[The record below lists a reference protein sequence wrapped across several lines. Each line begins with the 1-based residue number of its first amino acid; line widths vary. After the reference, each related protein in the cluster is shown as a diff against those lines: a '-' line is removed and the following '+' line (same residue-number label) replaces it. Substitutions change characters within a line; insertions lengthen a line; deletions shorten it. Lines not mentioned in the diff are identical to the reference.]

1 MIAGPEWSNQIE
13 VILDAIREGL
23 LAVDKEG
30 KITLFNRAAEQITG
44 IPAREALGRRVDR
57 VIPNT
62 RLHIVLE
69 TGRPEIDQRQKI
81 GSITILTSRVPVR
94 DRDGTMIGAVAVFR
108 DITEIIKLAEEIT
121 SLKETQML
129 LHEIINSTQDAISV
143 VDENGI
149 GLLINNAYTDLIG
162 LKAEDVINKPATVDI
177 AEGESVHMKVL
188 RTRRAYKSVPM
199 KAGPHRKEILVDAA
213 PIIVNGVL
221 KGSVAVVHDVSQI
234 YRLARELEGARQ
246 LIRRLEA
253 KYIFEDI
260 IGTSR
265 EIRGAVEKARQ
276 VAATPA
282 TVILRG
288 ESGTGKELFAHAIHE
303 ASRRKGQFVRV
314 NCAAIPETLLESEL
328 FGYVEGAFT
337 GAKRGGRRGYFEEAS
352 GGTLFLDE
360 ITEITPGVQAKLL
373 RVLQER
379 EIVRVGDNVPI
390 SVDVRVIAATNADL
404 EKLVTGGRFRD
415 DLYYRLNVVP
425 IYIPSL
431 RKRKEDIPLLVEFIL
446 RKLNRE
452 FGRNVADIS
461 GVALETL
468 MRYDWPGNV
477 RELENVLGRAMIS
490 MHFGE
495 TRVEIK
501 HLPPLGLGPGAGEHY
516 EAGTGDRAPYNR
528 ESYNE
533 LRDRWEKDVLKAA
546 LDYAGGNRTRAAE
559 MLRISL
565 RSLYNKMKKHGLN

>member
-1 MIAGPEWSNQIE
+1 MGAGSDWSTQIE

-23 LAVDKEG
+23 IAVDREG
-30 KITLFNRAAEQITG
+30 KITLFNRAAEQIMG
-44 IPAREALGRRVDR
+44 LPGREVLGLQVEQ

-62 RLHIVLE
+62 RLHIVLK
-69 TGRPEIDQRQKI
+69 TGRSEMNQKQRI
-81 GSITILTSRVPVR
+81 GNINILTSRVPVR
-94 DRDGTMIGAVAVFR
+94 DRDGSPVGAVAVFR
-108 DITEIIKLAEEIT
+108 DISEIIELAEEVT

-129 LHEIINSTQDAISV
+129 LHEIINATQDAISV

-149 GLLINNAYTDLIG
+149 GLMINSAYTNLIG
-162 LKAEDVINKPATVDI
+162 LKTEEVINKPATVDI

-188 RTRRAYKSVPM
+188 RSKRAYKKVPM
-199 KAGPHRKEILVDAA
+199 KAGPQRREVLVDAA
-213 PIIVNGVL
+213 PIIVNGIL

-234 YRLARELEGARQ
+234 HRLSRELEGARQ
-246 LIRRLEA
+246 LIRRLQA

-260 IGTSR
+260 IGNSR
-265 EIRGAVEKARQ
+265 ELRDAVEKSRQ
-276 VAATPA
+276 VAVTPA

-303 ASRRKGQFVRV
+303 TSRRTGQFVRV
-314 NCAAIPETLLESEL
+314 NCASIPETLLESEL

-360 ITEITPGVQAKLL
+360 ITEITTGVQAKLL

-379 EIVRVGDNVPI
+379 EIVRVGDSTPI
-390 SVDVRVIAATNADL
+390 PVDVRVIAATNADL
-404 EKLVTGGRFRD
+404 EKMVTEGRFRD

-425 IYIPSL
+425 IFIPSL
-431 RKRKEDIPLLVEFIL
+431 RQRKEDVPLLVEFIL

-452 FGRNVADIS
+452 FGRNVADLS
-461 GVALETL
+461 GIALEAL
-468 MRYDWPGNV
+468 MRYHWPGNV

-495 TRVEIK
+495 TRVELR
-501 HLPPLGLGPGAGEHY
+501 HLPPLGLGAEGRAKFTGGAGH
-516 EAGTGDRAPYNR
+516 GFSYNR
-528 ESYNE
+528 ETFHE
-533 LRDRWEKDVLKAA
+533 LHDRWEKEVLTAA
-546 LDYAGGNRTRAAE
+546 LEHAGGNRTRAAE
-559 MLRISL
+559 MLNISL
-565 RSLYNKMKKHGLN
+565 RSLYNKIKKYGL

>member
-1 MIAGPEWSNQIE
+1 MVTGPDWSHEIQ

-23 LAVDKEG
+23 LAVDRKG
-30 KITLFNRAAEQITG
+30 RITLFNRAAEQIIG
-44 IPAREALGRRVDR
+44 VPARDALGCRVDQ
-57 VIPNT
+57 VVPNT
-62 RLHIVLE
+62 RLHIVLK
-69 TGRPEIDQRQKI
+69 TGRPEIDQRQEV
-81 GSITILTSRVPVR
+81 GNTTILTSRLPVR
-94 DRDGTMIGAVAVFR
+94 DRDGTLIGVVAVFR
-108 DITEIIKLAEEIT
+108 DITEIIKLAEQIT

-129 LHEIINSTQDAISV
+129 LQEIINSTQDAISV

-149 GLLINNAYTDLIG
+149 GILINDAYTNLIG
-162 LKAEDVINKPATVDI
+162 LTAEEVVDKPATVDI
-177 AEGESVHMKVL
+177 AEGESVHMRVL
-188 RTRRAYKSVPM
+188 RTRRAYKSVSM
-199 KAGPHRKEILVDAA
+199 KAGPHRKEVLVDAA

-234 YRLARELEGARQ
+234 HRLSGELEGARR

-265 EIRGAVEKARQ
+265 EIREAVEKSRQ

-288 ESGTGKELFAHAIHE
+288 ESGTGKELFAHAIHQ
-303 ASRRKGQFVRV
+303 ASRRQGQFVRV

-352 GGTLFLDE
+352 RGTLFLDE
-360 ITEITPGVQAKLL
+360 ITEITSGVQAKLL

-379 EIVRVGDNVPI
+379 EIVRVGDNAPVP
-390 SVDVRVIAATNADL
+390 VDVRVVTATNADL
-404 EKLVTGGRFRD
+404 EKLVASGRFRD

-425 IYIPSL
+425 INIPPL
-431 RKRKEDIPLLVEFIL
+431 RRRKTDIPLLVEFIL
-446 RKLNRE
+446 RKLNTE
-452 FGRNVADIS
+452 FGRNVANVS
-461 GVALETL
+461 GEAMEAL
-468 MRYDWPGNV
+468 MRYHWPGNV

-495 TRVEIK
+495 TIVEFE
-501 HLPPLGLGPGAGEHY
+501 HLPPLGLSTGSPVPGDSIRGY
-516 EAGTGDRAPYNR
+516 CFNYNR
-528 ESYNE
+528 ETYSE
-533 LRDRWEKDVLKAA
+533 LRDRWEREVLAA
-546 LDYAGGNRTRAAE
+546 TLEHTGGNRTRAAE
-559 MLRISL
+559 MLQISL
-565 RSLYNKMKKHGLN
+565 RSLYNKLKKHGLS